1 VKHGCRDTIAFMEL
15 VTVYRSFSPA
25 EAQLI
30 RSCLD
35 AAGIPAEVMHELSG
49 LSIDG
54 YAMAAGGIR
63 VQVPEDRADEA
74 RALINDS
81 TPAGPEDKP
90 SA

>member
-1 VKHGCRDTIAFMEL
+1 MEL
-15 VTVYRSFSPA
+15 VTVFRSFSPA

-63 VQVPEDRADEA
+63 VQVPDDRAEEA
-74 RALINDS
+74 LALINATDPPDS
-81 TPAGPEDKP
+81 EGDPVK
-90 SA
+90 

>member
-1 VKHGCRDTIAFMEL
+1 MEL
-15 VTVYRSFSPA
+15 VTVFRSFSPA

-63 VQVPEDRADEA
+63 VQVLEDRVDEA
-74 RALINDS
+74 LALIHATDS
-81 TPAGPEDKP
+81 PGPTGDP
-90 SA
+90 LA